1 VTAKNDPSARALF
14 QDALLD
20 DTAKLGNVIVF
31 EAVEPQKFLR
41 VSILSK
47 KYPFGALAR
56 LSKGTPL

>member
-1 VTAKNDPSARALF
+1 MTAKNDPSARALF

-20 DTAKLGNVIVF
+20 NTAKLGNVIVF

-47 KYPFGALAR
+47 MNPFGALAR